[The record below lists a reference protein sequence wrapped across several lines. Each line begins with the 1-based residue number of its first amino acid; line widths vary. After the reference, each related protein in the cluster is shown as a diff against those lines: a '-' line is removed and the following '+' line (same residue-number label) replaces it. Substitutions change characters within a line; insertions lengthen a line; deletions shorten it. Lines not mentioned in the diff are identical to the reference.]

1 MTKRTIRGIDDELWR
16 RVRMEAIRRG
26 MTVQAFVKWALERA
40 TEEDDQ

>member
-1 MTKRTIRGIDDELWR
+1 MTSGAVCAWR
-16 RVRMEAIRRG
+16 PFVSG